1 MLKES
6 FQRLRKGY
14 ESLPSP
20 VRTFAWRAFLLFIFW
35 KGLYLFLWQGPRTL
49 DGPLTELVGRQS
61 TRLLG
66 LLRPSDTFSYKEVR
80 STYILDGILTQGQ
93 QTYVMKG
100 DRTIVRI
107 ADNCNGLE
115 LLVLYLGF
123 ILCMPA
129 SLGRKLMFGLL
140 GLIVIH
146 FVNVLR
152 CSGLGLMVISM
163 KEYFDFAH
171 HYLFKIVI
179 YATIF
184 LLWVW
189 FSKSLQ
195 LSKQ

>member
-1 MLKES
+1 MLKDS
-6 FQRLRKGY
+6 LQRVRDGY
-14 ESLPSP
+14 DSLPPP
-20 VRTFAWRAFLLFIFW
+20 VRKFAWRAVLLFILW

-49 DGPLTELVGRQS
+49 DGPLTEQVGRQS
-61 TRLLG
+61 ARLLG
-66 LLRPSDTFSYKEVR
+66 LLRPTDSFSIKEVR
-80 STYILDGILTQGQ
+80 GTYVLDGILTHGQ
-93 QTYVMKG
+93 QTYLMKG
-100 DRTIVRI
+100 NRTIVRI

-129 SLGRKLMFGLL
+129 GLGRKLVFGVLGLL
-140 GLIVIH
+140 VIH

-152 CSGLGLMVISM
+152 CSGLGLMVMSM

-189 FSKSLQ
+189 FSRRLQ
-195 LSKQ
+195 LSKP